1 MLMDSIEKHL
11 FIFRN
16 SLVFRP
22 ELMFTVNLSS
32 ADFFVV
38 IITTPFAAFDP

>member
-1 MLMDSIEKHL
+1 LKSISSYSG
-11 FIFRN
+11 IA
-16 SLVFRP
+16 LVFRP
-22 ELMFTVNLSS
+22 ELIFTVNLSS